1 MLKYETDYVRDPE
14 LAKVLFFIKQLKSQL
29 IGNSQVANHAFLKMK
44 ITLIKTNHKI
54 ILINEE
60 TIGVM

>member
-1 MLKYETDYVRDPE
+1 MLKYETDFERDPE
-14 LAKVLFFIKQLKSQL
+14 LARVLFFIKQITSQL
-29 IGNSQVANHAFLKMK
+29 IGNSQVANHAFLLMK

-60 TIGVM
+60 TIGVI